1 MADRPAPDVYIVENA
16 EEIISVI
23 HGLRM
28 ARFDRVRDATQLSRI
43 AASMRLIH
51 AEARVIR
58 EREFNTTRKKFGRP

>member
-1 MADRPAPDVYIVENA
+1 MTTPAPDVYIVENG

-28 ARFDRVRDATQLSRI
+28 SRFDRVRDATQRSRI

-58 EREFNTTRKKFGRP
+58 EREFSKTRKK